1 MSLSVHVRPSAVNP
15 NGKLPL
21 VCGYQLRWRAGGR
34 DLSVRTVTLHY
45 VSSQQSLGIR
55 RLWRCL
61 VPLGAPRGW
70 SPVQIQQVVEGEEG
84 SKLKEMN
91 KCQCLVTFLCVSAD
105 LNVSACAHYCV
116 PHMSTYLVYVRF
128 SRILVKGLVC
138 SCVWC
143 FRHAECPNQ
152 MK

>member
-1 MSLSVHVRPSAVNP
+1 MWIPAALEGRRKGLVSKDSDPPICLFTAVP
-15 NGKLPL
+15 EHTQAVKE
-21 VCGYQLRWRAGGR
+21 
-34 DLSVRTVTLHY
+34 
-45 VSSQQSLGIR
+45 
-55 RLWRCL
+55 
-61 VPLGAPRGW
+61 LGAPRGW
-70 SPVQIQQVVEGEEG
+70 SPVQIQQVVEGGEG

-105 LNVSACAHYCV
+105 RNVSVCAHYCV
-116 PHMSTYLVYVRF
+116 PHTSTYLVYVGF

-143 FRHAECPNQ
+143 FRHAECPNK